1 VLPHWAQCLFDTACR
16 IDGVRTVLGGRVL
29 PRAWVRHADAGGT
42 SASLLPT
49 QKLVE
54 LIQCRHSDGKTH
66 IGLTSSKAGPALSTY
81 SYVATCEPTIG
92 QYEYPFQIQTS
103 ATLFQGTPQY
113 RIGGLVGEPT
123 CLQ

>member
-1 VLPHWAQCLFDTACR
+1 MLAHWAQCLFDTACR

-54 LIQCRHSDGKTH
+54 LIQCRHSDGITH
-66 IGLTSSKAGPALSTY
+66 IGLTSSKAGPALST
-81 SYVATCEPTIG
+81 SCEPTIG
-92 QYEYPFQIQTS
+92 QCEYPAELPIKYFSVVTQRQ
-103 ATLFQGTPQY
+103 LRKCQGFN
-113 RIGGLVGEPT
+113 LAKS
-123 CLQ
+123 